1 MRAPW
6 RPLVAAAVLN
16 LIVVAAAAAQTVIVT
31 KAPPGATIELV
42 VNSAVAATVTADAT
56 GAATIPLTPEARGGK
71 AESDTYVFVE
81 YCDSLRRVILIEP
94 GMEGYPG
101 GQCPRREVPGA
112 YVLRQITTLLVN
124 LSEPAPSVLVRQGKV
139 PPAWLTD
146 EVESSPAAKPANAP
160 SRGLY
165 AFGGGGL
172 SSFANA
178 AAFACGSQECS
189 GSTMPLTFTAGAT
202 FWLTPYL
209 GFEAAYLKPGEV
221 RLDGGVE
228 TLFDFTTSLKTDV
241 LTMVGKAGLPLAY
254 VRVYGFGGATWS
266 RAHWNTLE
274 SIDEQTVLVD
284 GVETTVPGGSQS
296 LHLYTQGW
304 SWIAGGGLEVPVS
317 KRMSIFG
324 EGGRAGI
331 KGDDRYNGEGKMD
344 DRVFYFVAG
353 VRVRILG

>member
-42 VNSAVAATVTADAT
+42 VNSAVAATVAADAA
-56 GAATIPLTPEARGGK
+56 GVATIPLTPEARGGK
-71 AESDTYVFVE
+71 TESDTYVFVE

-112 YVLRQITTLLVN
+112 YVLRQVTTLLVN
-124 LSEPAPSVLVRQGKV
+124 VSEPAPSVLVRQGRV

-165 AFGGGGL
+165 AFAGGGM

-209 GFEAAYLKPGEV
+209 GFEASYLKPGEV
-221 RLDGGVE
+221 RLDGGIE
-228 TLFDFTTSLKTDV
+228 TL
-241 LTMVGKAGLPLAY
+241 
-254 VRVYGFGGATWS
+254 
-266 RAHWNTLE
+266 
-274 SIDEQTVLVD
+274 
-284 GVETTVPGGSQS
+284 
-296 LHLYTQGW
+296 
-304 SWIAGGGLEVPVS
+304 
-317 KRMSIFG
+317 
-324 EGGRAGI
+324 
-331 KGDDRYNGEGKMD
+331 
-344 DRVFYFVAG
+344 
-353 VRVRILG
+353 